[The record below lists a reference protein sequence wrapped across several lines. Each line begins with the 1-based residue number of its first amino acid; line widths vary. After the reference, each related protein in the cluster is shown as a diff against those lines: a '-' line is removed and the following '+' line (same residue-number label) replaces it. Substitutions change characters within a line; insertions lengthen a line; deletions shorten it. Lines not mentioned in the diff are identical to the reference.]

1 MADSWVIAVLIG
13 AVLGFLAGLGVGG
26 GNLLVLWLTMISG
39 LNYLTSRGINLLFFI
54 PTAVVATIFRWRQG
68 SLPLKKIWPAILSGC
83 ISAVLF
89 TMLSKLMQPQLIQ
102 TLFGILLIGTGIRE
116 LLYRPRKAR

>member
-1 MADSWVIAVLIG
+1 MADSWVIAVFVG

-26 GNLLVLWLTMISG
+26 GNLLVLWLTMILG
-39 LNYLTSRGINLLFFI
+39 FDYVTARGINLLFFI
-54 PTAVVATIFRWRQG
+54 PTAVVATFFRWRQG
-68 SLPLKKIWPAILSGC
+68 SLPFKKILPAILSGC
-83 ISAVLF
+83 ISAILF
-89 TMLSKLMQPQLIQ
+89 TIISKHIQPQFIQ

>member
-39 LNYLTSRGINLLFFI
+39 LDYLTSRGINLLFFI

-116 LLYRPRKAR
+116 LLYRPRKAK